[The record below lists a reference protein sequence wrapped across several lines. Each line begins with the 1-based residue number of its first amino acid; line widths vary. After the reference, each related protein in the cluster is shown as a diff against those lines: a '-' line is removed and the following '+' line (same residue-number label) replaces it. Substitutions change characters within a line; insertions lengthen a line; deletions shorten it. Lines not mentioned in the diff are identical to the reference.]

1 MRRVFFIFERRCV
14 MTSTELI
21 MEMLKKNN
29 GVITAAEVT
38 KAGIS
43 RGNLK
48 YMVDTGLL
56 ERTGRGVYQL
66 AGSWEDEMY
75 NLQVRYKR
83 GIFSGA
89 TALYLYDLT
98 DRTPA
103 KFQMT
108 FPHNYNISTV
118 KGEKVKCNRVIM
130 ELYELGV
137 VELKTPAGNMVRAYN
152 MERTL
157 CDILR
162 KHNKTDIQIITDAF
176 KSYVRRTDKNIALL
190 CEYGKKIKVEA
201 KLQTYLEVL
210 L

>member
-1 MRRVFFIFERRCV
+1 
-14 MTSTELI
+14 MTSAEFI
-21 MEMLKKNN
+21 MEMIKKNN

-56 ERTGRGVYQL
+56 ERTARGVYQL
-66 AGSWEDEMY
+66 AGSLEDEIY

-89 TALYLYDLT
+89 TALYLFDLT

-118 KGEKVKCNRVIM
+118 KGENVKCNRVIV

-137 VELKTPAGNMVRAYN
+137 VKVKTHAGNTVRSYN

-162 KHNKTDIQIITDAF
+162 KHNKTDIQITTDAF
-176 KSYVRRTDKNIALL
+176 KRYVRRKDKNIALL
-190 CEYGKKIKVEA
+190 CEYGKKLKVAA

>member
-1 MRRVFFIFERRCV
+1 MA
-14 MTSTELI
+14 STEFI
-21 MEMLKKNN
+21 MEMIKKNN
-29 GVITAAEVT
+29 GIITAAEVT

-48 YMVDTGLL
+48 YMVDTGML

-75 NLQVRYKR
+75 ILQSRYKR

-89 TALYLYDLT
+89 TALYLFDLT

-108 FPHNYNISTV
+108 FPYNYNISTV
-118 KGEKVKCNRVIM
+118 KGENVKCNRVIM
-130 ELYELGV
+130 EFYDLGV
-137 VELKTPAGNMVRAYN
+137 VEVKTPAGNRVRAYS

-162 KHNKTDIQIITDAF
+162 KHNKTDIQIIIEAF
-176 KSYVRRTDKNIALL
+176 KTYVRRKDKNIVLL
-190 CEYGKKIKVEA
+190 CEYGKKLKVEA
-201 KLQTYLEVL
+201 KLQSYLEVL

>member
-1 MRRVFFIFERRCV
+1 MA
-14 MTSTELI
+14 STELL
-21 MEMLKKNN
+21 MEMIKKNN

-48 YMVDTGLL
+48 YMVETGLL

-66 AGSWEDEMY
+66 TGSWEDEMY
-75 NLQVRYKR
+75 ILQSRYKR

-89 TALYLYDLT
+89 TALYLFDLT
-98 DRTPA
+98 DRTPG

-118 KGEKVKCNRVIM
+118 KSENVKCNRVIM
-130 ELYELGV
+130 ELYDLGV
-137 VELKTPAGNMVRAYN
+137 VEVKSPTGNVVRSYN

-176 KSYVRRTDKNIALL
+176 KRYVRRQDKNIALL
-190 CEYGKKIKVEA
+190 CEYGKKLKVEA
-201 KLQTYLEVL
+201 KLQSYLEVL

>member
-1 MRRVFFIFERRCV
+1 MPR
-14 MTSTELI
+14 TEFI
-21 MEMLKKNN
+21 MEMIKNNN
-29 GVITAAEVT
+29 GVITASEVT

-66 AGSWEDEMY
+66 VGSSEDEMY

-89 TALYLYDLT
+89 TSLYLFDLT
-98 DRTPA
+98 DMTPA

-108 FPHNYNISTV
+108 FPHNYNTSTV
-118 KGEKVKCNRVIM
+118 KSDNVKCNRVIM
-130 ELYELGV
+130 ELYKLGV
-137 VELKTPAGNMVRAYN
+137 VEVKTPTGNTVRAYN

-162 KHNKTDIQIITDAF
+162 KHNKIDLQIITDAF
-176 KSYVRRTDKNIALL
+176 KRYIRRKDKKVALQS
-190 CEYGKKIKVEA
+190 EYGKKLKVEG

>member
-1 MRRVFFIFERRCV
+1 MAR
-14 MTSTELI
+14 TEFI
-21 MEMLKKNN
+21 MEMIKNNN

-48 YMVDTGLL
+48 YMMDTGLL

-66 AGSWEDEMY
+66 VGSLEDEMY

-89 TALYLYDLT
+89 TALYLFDLT

-108 FPHNYNISTV
+108 FPHNYNTSTV
-118 KGEKVKCNRVIM
+118 KSENVNCNRVIM
-130 ELYELGV
+130 ELYDLGV
-137 VELKTPAGNMVRAYN
+137 VEVKTPKGNTVRAYS

-162 KHNKTDIQIITDAF
+162 KHNKTDKQIITDGF
-176 KSYVRRTDKNIALL
+176 KRYFRRKDKNIALL
-190 CEYGKKIKVEA
+190 CEYGKKLKVEG

>member
-1 MRRVFFIFERRCV
+1 MA
-14 MTSTELI
+14 STELL
-21 MEMLKKNN
+21 MEMIKKNN

-48 YMVDTGLL
+48 YMVETGVL

-75 NLQVRYKR
+75 ILQSRYKR

-118 KGEKVKCNRVIM
+118 KAENVKCNRVIM
-130 ELYELGV
+130 ELYDLGV
-137 VELKTPAGNMVRAYN
+137 VEVKTPAGNMVRAYN

-176 KSYVRRTDKNIALL
+176 KRYVRREDKNIALL
-190 CEYGKKIKVEA
+190 CEYGKKLKVEE
-201 KLQTYLEVL
+201 KLQSYLEVL

>member
-1 MRRVFFIFERRCV
+1 MHRVILFFERRGV
-14 MTSTELI
+14 MTSTEFI
-21 MEMLKKNN
+21 MEIIKKNN
-29 GVITAAEVT
+29 GIITVAKVT

-43 RGNLK
+43 RGNIK
-48 YMVDTGLL
+48 YMMDKGLI

-75 NLQVRYKR
+75 NLQARYKR
-83 GIFSGA
+83 GVFSGA
-89 TALYLYDLT
+89 TALYLFDLT

-118 KGEKVKCNRVIM
+118 NGENVKCNRVIK
-130 ELYELGV
+130 ELYDLGV
-137 VELKTPAGNMVRAYN
+137 VEVKTPAGNMVRAYN
-152 MERTL
+152 VERTL

-162 KHNKTDIQIITDAF
+162 KHNKTDIKIITDAF
-176 KSYVRRTDKNIALL
+176 KRYAKRDDRNIALL
-190 CEYGKKIKVEA
+190 CEYGKKLKVES
-201 KLQTYLEVL
+201 KLQSYLEVL

>member
-1 MRRVFFIFERRCV
+1 MAKTEFI
-14 MTSTELI
+14 MK
-21 MEMLKKNN
+21 MLKKNN

-56 ERTGRGVYQL
+56 ERTARGVYQL
-66 AGSWEDEMY
+66 AGLCEDEMY
-75 NLQVRYKR
+75 SLQVRYKR

-89 TALYLYDLT
+89 TALFLFDLT

-108 FPHNYNISTV
+108 FPHNYNTSAV
-118 KGEKVKCNRVIM
+118 KVENVKCNRVIM

-137 VELKTPAGNMVRAYN
+137 VEVKTPARNIVRSYN

-162 KHNKTDIQIITDAF
+162 KHNKTDIQIITNAF
-176 KSYVRRTDKNIALL
+176 KSYVRRKDKNITLL
-190 CEYGKKIKVEA
+190 CEYGKKLKVEA

>member
-1 MRRVFFIFERRCV
+1 MA
-14 MTSTELI
+14 SNELI
-21 MEMLKKNN
+21 MEMIKKNN

-48 YMVDTGLL
+48 YMVETGLL

-66 AGSWEDEMY
+66 SGSWEDEMY
-75 NLQVRYKR
+75 ILQARYKR

-89 TALYLYDLT
+89 TALYLFDLT

-118 KGEKVKCNRVIM
+118 KGENVKYNRVIM
-130 ELYELGV
+130 ELYDLGV
-137 VELKTPAGNMVRAYN
+137 MEVKTPAGNTVRAYN

-176 KSYVRRTDKNIALL
+176 KRYVRRQDKNIALL
-190 CEYGKKIKVEA
+190 CEYGKKLKVEA
-201 KLQTYLEVL
+201 KLQSYLEVL

>member
-1 MRRVFFIFERRCV
+1 MTNSEFI
-14 MTSTELI
+14 MKMI
-21 MEMLKKNN
+21 KNNN

-38 KAGIS
+38 EAGIS

-48 YMVDTGLL
+48 YMMDTGLL

-66 AGSWEDEMY
+66 VGASEDKMY
-75 NLQVRYKR
+75 NLQIRYKR

-89 TALYLYDLT
+89 TALYLFDLT

-103 KFQMT
+103 KYQMT

-118 KGEKVKCNRVIM
+118 KGENVKCNRVIM
-130 ELYELGV
+130 ELYDLGV
-137 VELKTPAGNMVRAYN
+137 VEVKTPAGNTVRAYN

-162 KHNKTDIQIITDAF
+162 KHNKTDMHVITDAF
-176 KSYVRRTDKNIALL
+176 KRYVRRKDKNITLL
-190 CEYGKKIKVEA
+190 CKYGKKLKVEA
-201 KLQTYLEVL
+201 KLRTYLEVL

>member
-1 MRRVFFIFERRCV
+1 MA
-14 MTSTELI
+14 STEFI
-21 MEMLKKNN
+21 MEMIKKNN

-66 AGSWEDEMY
+66 SDSWEDEMY
-75 NLQVRYKR
+75 ILQARYKR

-89 TALYLYDLT
+89 TALYLFDLT

-118 KGEKVKCNRVIM
+118 KGENVKCNRVIM
-130 ELYELGV
+130 ELYDLGV
-137 VELKTPAGNMVRAYN
+137 VEVKTPTGNVVRSYN

-176 KSYVRRTDKNIALL
+176 KRYVRRKDKNIALL
-190 CEYGKKIKVEA
+190 CEYGKKLKVEA
-201 KLQTYLEVL
+201 KLQSYFEVL

>member
-1 MRRVFFIFERRCV
+1 MA
-14 MTSTELI
+14 STEFI
-21 MEMLKKNN
+21 MEMIKKNN

-48 YMVDTGLL
+48 YKVDTGLL

-66 AGSWEDEMY
+66 SGSWEDEIY

-83 GIFSGA
+83 GIFSGT
-89 TALYLYDLT
+89 TALYLFDLT
-98 DRTPA
+98 DGMPA

-118 KGEKVKCNRVIM
+118 KGQNVKCNRVIM
-130 ELYELGV
+130 DLYELGV
-137 VELKTPAGNMVRAYN
+137 VEVKTSAGNTVRAYN

-162 KHNKTDIQIITDAF
+162 KHNKTDIQITADAF
-176 KSYVRRTDKNIALL
+176 KRYVRRKDKNITMI
-190 CEYGKKIKVEA
+190 CEYGKKLKVEE